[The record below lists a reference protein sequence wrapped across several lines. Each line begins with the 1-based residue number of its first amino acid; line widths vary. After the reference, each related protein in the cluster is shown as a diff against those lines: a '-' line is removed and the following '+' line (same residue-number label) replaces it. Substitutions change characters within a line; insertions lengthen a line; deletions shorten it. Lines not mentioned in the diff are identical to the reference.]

1 LITRDTI
8 AKILD
13 TAQIED
19 VVRDFVNL
27 KKAGSLLKGNCPF
40 HQEKTPSFVVN
51 PNKNIFKCFGC
62 GKGGDS
68 VSFIM
73 EHEKF
78 TFPEAL
84 RYLAQKYHI
93 EVEETQVST
102 EEKQVQD
109 EKESL
114 LIALN
119 YAAKFYQTQL
129 TETEDG
135 KAIGLS
141 YFKERGFLDDTIQ
154 TFQLGY
160 SPDSFDT
167 FYNQAI
173 KDGYNEEILLK
184 AGLIKEKNGKHYD
197 FFRDRVMFPIFN
209 VSGKVVAFGGR
220 MLKSAKSD
228 NPNVY
233 NPKYINTAET
243 DVYHKSQVLY
253 GISNAKA
260 EIRKHDVC
268 YLVEGYTDVISLYQA
283 GIKNVVASSGTAL
296 TKEQVQLIKRFTQ
309 NMVILYDGDAA
320 GIKAALRGL
329 DIVLEQ
335 GLNVKLVLLPDSED
349 PDSFV
354 KKNGT
359 DATLD
364 FIQKKQQD
372 FILFKATQGIEEVKN
387 DPVKKSEVIKDIVES
402 IAKVDD
408 NIKRQLY
415 IKHCADIVEVPENIL
430 VNEVNKIRTQQ
441 FKKSKDFNQEDA
453 NAINDF
459 VKTEVDHSQQTVS
472 KTPALYHQEKDII
485 RVLLEHGDKE
495 MTEEYSVAEYV
506 IFEMVDVEFKTEVFG
521 KIVKLYLDAYQ
532 HEKPLEE
539 VKNLNNITDADV
551 KNCLVELMSS
561 PYELS
566 PNWFD
571 KHEIVVKDVNRTYK
585 TDVISMMQR
594 FSYFKMME
602 AIKILDEKI
611 KIADQSG
618 NFEEMIASIMKKMEL
633 METRK
638 QLAKE
643 IQTVIHPH

>member
-253 GISNAKA
+253 GISHAKA

-335 GLNVKLVLLPDSED
+335 G
-349 PDSFV
+349 
-354 KKNGT
+354 
-359 DATLD
+359 
-364 FIQKKQQD
+364 
-372 FILFKATQGIEEVKN
+372 
-387 DPVKKSEVIKDIVES
+387 IKCEAGV
-402 IAKVDD
+402 
-408 NIKRQLY
+408 
-415 IKHCADIVEVPENIL
+415 
-430 VNEVNKIRTQQ
+430 
-441 FKKSKDFNQEDA
+441 
-453 NAINDF
+453 
-459 VKTEVDHSQQTVS
+459 
-472 KTPALYHQEKDII
+472 
-485 RVLLEHGDKE
+485 
-495 MTEEYSVAEYV
+495 VA
-506 IFEMVDVEFKTEVFG
+506 G
-521 KIVKLYLDAYQ
+521 
-532 HEKPLEE
+532 
-539 VKNLNNITDADV
+539 
-551 KNCLVELMSS
+551 
-561 PYELS
+561 
-566 PNWFD
+566 
-571 KHEIVVKDVNRTYK
+571 
-585 TDVISMMQR
+585 
-594 FSYFKMME
+594 
-602 AIKILDEKI
+602 
-611 KIADQSG
+611 
-618 NFEEMIASIMKKMEL
+618 
-633 METRK
+633 
-638 QLAKE
+638 
-643 IQTVIHPH
+643 

>member
-1 LITRDTI
+1 MITRDTI

-27 KKAGSLLKGNCPF
+27 KKSGSILKGNCPF

-84 RYLAQKYHI
+84 RYLAGKYHI
-93 EVEETQVST
+93 EIEETQVSK
-102 EEKQVQD
+102 EDKQVQD
-109 EKESL
+109 EKDSL

-129 TETEDG
+129 TETEEG
-135 KAIGLS
+135 IAIGLS
-141 YFKERGFLDDTIQ
+141 YFKERGFLDDTIN

-160 SPDSFDT
+160 SPDSFDS
-167 FYNQAI
+167 FYKQAI

-184 AGLIKEKNGKHYD
+184 AGLIKEKNGKQYD

-220 MLKSAKSD
+220 MLKSNKPE

-253 GISNAKA
+253 GISHAKA
-260 EIRKHDVC
+260 DIRKHDVC

-320 GIKAALRGL
+320 GVKAALRGL

-335 GLNVKLVLLPDSED
+335 GLNVKLVLLPDNED

-364 FIQKKQQD
+364 FIEKKQQD

-387 DPVKKSEVIKDIVES
+387 DPIKKSEVIKDIVES

-415 IKHCADIVEVPENIL
+415 IKHCAQIVDVPENIL
-430 VNEVNKIRTQQ
+430 VNETNKIRTQH
-441 FKKSKDFNQEDA
+441 FKKSREFNQEDA
-453 NAINDF
+453 TAINDF
-459 VKTEVDHSQQTVS
+459 VKTEEDHTQQIS
-472 KTPALYHQEKDII
+472 KTPKLYFQEKDII
-485 RVLLEHGDKE
+485 RILLEHGDKE
-495 MTEEYSVAEYV
+495 MTEEHSVAEYV
-506 IFEMVDVEFKTEVFG
+506 IFELVDIEFKNDVFG
-521 KIVKLYLDAYQ
+521 KIIKMYMDAYTN
-532 HEKPLEE
+532 ELPLNE
-539 VKNLNNITDADV
+539 VNNLNIITDEEV

-571 KHEIVVKDVNRTYK
+571 KHEIVVKDANRTYK
-585 TDVISMMQR
+585 TDVVSTMQR
-594 FSYFKMME
+594 FRYYKLAE
-602 AIKILDEKI
+602 IIDIIGEKI
-611 KIADQSG
+611 KKSDMNG
-618 NFEEMIASIMKKMEL
+618 NYEESVAAILKHMEMKENQK
-633 METRK
+633 K
-638 QLAKE
+638 LAKE
-643 IQTVIHPH
+643 IQTVIHPG